1 MIAFRETL
9 TDIVEKVGGGLGAVI
24 MGYDGI
30 AIEEYIREQK
40 TCDIQLL
47 AVEYATL
54 LKEVKRT
61 VSVLKTGDMDEM
73 TISTE
78 LTRAIVRI
86 INDEFFILLALDKEG
101 NYGKGRF
108 LLKRVAPLLREELQ

>member
-1 MIAFRETL
+1 MISFRETL
-9 TDIVEKVGGGLGAVI
+9 VEIVEKVGGGLGAVI

-30 AIEEYIREQK
+30 PIDEYISDQR
-40 TCDIQLL
+40 TCDVQLM

-61 VSVLKTGDMDEM
+61 VAVLRTGEMEEITIATALASV
-73 TISTE
+73 
-78 LTRAIVRI
+78 IVRI
-86 INDEFFILLALDKEG
+86 INDEFFILLVIDKDG

-108 LLKRVAPLLREELQ
+108 LLRRAAPLLRDELR

>member
-1 MIAFRETL
+1 MISFRETL
-9 TDIVEKVGGGLGAVI
+9 VEIVNKVEGGLGAVI

-30 AIEEYIREQK
+30 AIEEYIADHR
-40 TCDIQLL
+40 TCDVQLL

-61 VSVLKTGDMDEM
+61 VSVLKTGEMEEM
-73 TISTE
+73 TIATAVA
-78 LTRAIVRI
+78 RVIVRI
-86 INDEFFILLALDKEG
+86 INDEFFILLVTERDG

-108 LLKRVAPLLREELQ
+108 LLRRAVPSLRDELQ